1 MQFPLGEKDTE
12 GSFRRE
18 IRTGGNLPL
27 DVHSADNLAWT
38 PCGCALMLP
47 LSQHY
52 ILVLYVRVKLL
63 SLYTMVWLALGTA
76 AILGENLNPTWTPLP
91 IQNWTRRLRCQQAY
105 LRVCSDSLRSS
116 GGLSLKLRSITCF
129 NREKAGDG
137 DVLIMHRRCS
147 GIVRC
152 EEAARVRQHKSVV
165 RNPHMWRRTS
175 RNCSDLQFD

>member
-1 MQFPLGEKDTE
+1 
-12 GSFRRE
+12 
-18 IRTGGNLPL
+18 
-27 DVHSADNLAWT
+27 
-38 PCGCALMLP
+38 MLP

-152 EEAARVRQHKSVV
+152 EEAARVRQDKSVV
-165 RNPHMWRRTS
+165 RNPHMWRRAS
-175 RNCSDLQFD
+175 RSCSDLKFD